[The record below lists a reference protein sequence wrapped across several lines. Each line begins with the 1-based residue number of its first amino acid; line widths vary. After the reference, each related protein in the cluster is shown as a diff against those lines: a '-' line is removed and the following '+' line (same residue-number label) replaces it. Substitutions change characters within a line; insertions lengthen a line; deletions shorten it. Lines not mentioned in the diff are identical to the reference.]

1 MRGGDYILMARRRA
15 GLSQRELADRLGCRQ
30 ATIARWERDDRHP
43 SLTETRAAIRACG
56 LDLAVNLV
64 NEDRSWWPQIA
75 MALERPPAER
85 LHALSPPGAP
95 DLSPALEALAESNV
109 PAVVIGEV
117 AGALHGWPLVLSGN
131 GTVEVCGERKTV
143 GEQLLADGL
152 TESED
157 LFAMAAGQ
165 RISVIEHP
173 PGTTGSRDL
182 LRGAQ
187 TLDLPT
193 GSVQVASVLDL
204 LRIADARDGGCR
216 NRKTLALQAVLNVQR
231 ARAAGAPV
239 TASDEERLHGW
250 ISRRE
255 RRSAGRSDRD
265 APLAVREE
273 QAYSPTLTDDA

>member
-75 MALERPPAER
+75 VALERPPAGR
-85 LHALSPPGAP
+85 LRALSPPGAP
-95 DLSPALEALAESNV
+95 DLSPVLEALAESSV

-117 AGALHGWPLVLSGN
+117 AGTLHGWPLVLSGN
-131 GTVEVCGERKTV
+131 GTVEVCGEPKTV
-143 GEQLLADGL
+143 GEQLLANGM
-152 TESED
+152 TKSED

-173 PGTTGSRDL
+173 PGTTGPQDL
-182 LRGAQ
+182 VRGAHII
-187 TLDLPT
+187 DLPT
-193 GSVQVASVLDL
+193 GSVQVAGVLDL
-204 LRIADARDGGCR
+204 LRIADAGDGGR
-216 NRKTLALQAVLNVQR
+216 RGRETLALQAVLDVQR
-231 ARAAGAPV
+231 VRAAGVPV
-239 TASDEERLHGW
+239 TAGNEERL
-250 ISRRE
+250 
-255 RRSAGRSDRD
+255 
-265 APLAVREE
+265 
-273 QAYSPTLTDDA
+273 QAWLGQQPAAA